1 MKRVA
6 IRCLFIALIA
16 AVPFAATA
24 ELPAGLI
31 GQTPTL
37 APMLKDVLPAVVNI
51 SVTSKVEIQNPLL
64 ADPFFRKFFDIPDQP
79 QEREAM
85 AIGSG
90 VIVDAAKG
98 YVLTNHHVIEQ
109 ADTIKVTLTDGRVLD
124 AKLVGSDPDSDL
136 ALVQIKA
143 DHLRALVISDSD
155 KLQVGDFVVAIGN
168 PFAIGQTVT
177 SGIVSTLGRNGI
189 GNRYENLIQTDAS
202 INPGNSGG
210 ALVNLKGELIG
221 INSQIVSRTG
231 TSAGIG
237 FAIPANQARFVLD
250 QIIAH
255 GSVERGRI
263 GIVGQSIDDPK
274 LAKAL
279 GLANTRGA
287 VVAQVVAGSPADK
300 AGIKL
305 QDIIVEAN
313 GHELRDFNELRNM
326 VGLMRVG
333 DKLELKILRDG
344 RPQAI
349 TVTVGKDT
357 EQALAGRG
365 LHPALAG
372 ATFAPVDESNA
383 PDGGDTKGIVVKRL
397 QRKSPAAKNGL
408 REGDIII
415 GVNRKR
421 VETMAEFEQLAGP
434 EQKQLLLHIRR
445 GNGAFFIAVE

>member
-1 MKRVA
+1 
-6 IRCLFIALIA
+6 
-16 AVPFAATA
+16 
-24 ELPAGLI
+24 
-31 GQTPTL
+31 
-37 APMLKDVLPAVVNI
+37 
-51 SVTSKVEIQNPLL
+51 
-64 ADPFFRKFFDIPDQP
+64 
-79 QEREAM
+79 
-85 AIGSG
+85 
-90 VIVDAAKG
+90 
-98 YVLTNHHVIEQ
+98 VLTNHHVIEQ

-177 SGIVSTLGRNGI
+177 SGIVSALGRNGI

-221 INSQIVSRTG
+221 INSQIVSRTC

-250 QIIAH
+250 QIVKH
-255 GSVERGRI
+255 GAVERGRI
-263 GIVGQSIDDPK
+263 GITGQSIDDPK

-279 GLANTRGA
+279 GLANNRGA